1 MKPKQSIE
9 SIFNQDNEGMTNPFI
24 VQSLT
29 VLGRTVGRYRPR
41 VFGIHQN
48 DRLFHTYIVGQTG
61 TGKSNLLLNMLRQDI
76 EHGRG
81 FCLLDP
87 HGDLAKEAA
96 KLLGDRGIYWEP
108 SDPDCNYG
116 YNPLTYVA
124 ARYRPLVAS
133 SIIDTLKQQWSDAW
147 GVRME
152 HLLRFTL
159 LALLER
165 PSSTISDIVPMFT
178 TKSFRAQVLSHVTD
192 TEVLKFWKDEFPNM
206 NYKNA
211 FDGVAPIANKLGA
224 FLSHH
229 HVRKALTDPVRP
241 IRFRT
246 VLDNGTP
253 MIVNL
258 SKGSLGNDISNVLG
272 GLIVSMLTSAA
283 FTRAE
288 IDEEDRRPFFLYA
301 DEFHSFTTHAFAG
314 MLSQLR
320 KYSLGLVLAHQFTT
334 QLEPQIF
341 ESILG
346 NVGTLIVF
354 RVGAKDAPILSKQLG
369 QPSSRPAHINA
380 AHLAELPNYRCFMKL
395 MIKGAQSGV
404 FSATTFKL

>member
-1 MKPKQSIE
+1 MENLI
-9 SIFNQDNEGMTNPFI
+9 IGHNEGMPNPFTQC
-24 VQSLT
+24 VT
-29 VLGRTVGRYRPR
+29 TLGKTTGQYRPR
-41 VFGIHQN
+41 VFGIHQR
-48 DRLFHTYIVGQTG
+48 DRLFHTYIIGQTG
-61 TGKSNLLLNMLRQDI
+61 TGKSTLLLNMLRQDI

-96 KLLGDRGIYWEP
+96 KLLGDSGIYWEP
-108 SDPDCNYG
+108 SDPGCNYG

-124 ARYRPLVAS
+124 ERYRPLVAS

-165 PSSTISDIVPMFT
+165 PNSTLSDIVPMFT
-178 TKSFRAQVLSHVTD
+178 TKSFRSQVLSHVTD
-192 TEVLKFWKDEFPNM
+192 TEVLKFWKDEFPQM

-224 FLSHH
+224 FLSHPQ
-229 HVRKALTDPVRP
+229 VRKALTNPVRP
-241 IRFRT
+241 IRFRA

-258 SKGSLGNDISNVLG
+258 SKGSLGSDISNVLG

-288 IDEEDRRPFFLYA
+288 VNEEHRRPFFLYV

-320 KYSLGLVLAHQFTT
+320 KYGLGLVLAHQYTK
-334 QLEPQIF
+334 QLEPEVF

-369 QPSSRPAHINA
+369 QMPSIPRYINP
-380 AHLAELPNYRCFMKL
+380 AHLAELPNYQCFIKL
-395 MIKGAQSGV
+395 MIKGTQSSV
-404 FSATTFKL
+404 FSATTRKLG

>member
-1 MKPKQSIE
+1 MP
-9 SIFNQDNEGMTNPFI
+9 NPI
-24 VQSLT
+24 VQYLT
-29 VLGRTVGRYRPR
+29 ILGITVGRYRPR
-41 VFGIHQN
+41 IFGVYQS
-48 DRLFHTYIVGQTG
+48 DRLFHTYIIGQTG
-61 TGKSNLLLNMLRQDI
+61 TGKSTLILNMLCQDI

-87 HGDLAKEAA
+87 HGDLAKGAA
-96 KLLGDRGIYWEP
+96 KLLCENGIYWDP
-108 SDPDCNYG
+108 SDPDCDYG

-133 SIIDTLKQQWSDAW
+133 GIIDTLKQQWSDAW

-165 PSSTISDIVPMFT
+165 PNSTLSDIVPMFT
-178 TKSFRAQVLSHVTD
+178 TKSFRSQVLSHVTD
-192 TEVLKFWKDEFPNM
+192 TEVLKFWKEEYPNM

-224 FLSHH
+224 FLSHPQ
-229 HVRKALTDPVRP
+229 VRKALTNPVRP

-246 VLDNGTP
+246 VLDEGTP
-253 MIVNL
+253 VIVNL
-258 SKGSLGNDISNVLG
+258 SKGALGSDISNVLG
-272 GLIVSMLTSAA
+272 GLIVSMLTNAA

-288 IDEEDRRPFFLYA
+288 MNDEHRRPFFLYA

-320 KYSLGLVLAHQFTT
+320 KYGLGLVLAHQYTT
-334 QLEPQIF
+334 QLEPEVF

-346 NVGTLIVF
+346 NVGSLIVF

-369 QPSSRPAHINA
+369 QLPSRPAYINA
-380 AHLAELPNYRCFMKL
+380 AHLAELPNYQCFMKL
-395 MIKGAQSGV
+395 MIKGVQSGV
-404 FSATTFKL
+404 FSAKTQKN

>member
-1 MKPKQSIE
+1 MGSSSI
-9 SIFNQDNEGMTNPFI
+9 
-24 VQSLT
+24 
-29 VLGRTVGRYRPR
+29 LGKTVGRYRPR
-41 VFGIHQN
+41 AFGIHQS
-48 DRLFHTYIVGQTG
+48 DRLFHTYIIGQTG
-61 TGKSNLLLNMLRQDI
+61 TGKSTLLLNMLRQDI

-87 HGDLAKEAA
+87 HGDLAKAAA
-96 KLLGDRGIYWEP
+96 KLLCENAIYWEP
-108 SDPDCNYG
+108 SDPGCGYG

-152 HLLRFTL
+152 HLLRFAL

-165 PSSTISDIVPMFT
+165 PNSTLSDIVPMFT
-178 TKSFRAQVLSHVTD
+178 TKSFRSQVLFHVTD
-192 TEVLKFWKDEFPNM
+192 PEVLKFWKDEFPKM

-224 FLSHH
+224 FLSHPQ
-229 HVRKALTDPVRP
+229 VRNALTNPVRP
-241 IRFRT
+241 VRFRT
-246 VLDNGTP
+246 ILDEGTP
-253 MIVNL
+253 VIVNL
-258 SKGSLGNDISNVLG
+258 AKGSLGSDVSNVLG

-283 FTRAE
+283 FTRVE
-288 IDEEDRRPFFLYA
+288 MSEERRRPYFLYV

-320 KYSLGLVLAHQFTT
+320 KYGLSLVLAHQHIT
-334 QLEPQIF
+334 QLEPEVF

-346 NVGTLIVF
+346 NIGTLIVF

-369 QPSSRPAHINA
+369 QLPSRAAYINA
-380 AHLAELPNYRCFMKL
+380 AHLAELPNYQCFMKL
-395 MIKGAQSGV
+395 MIKGTQSGV
-404 FSATTFKL
+404 FSAATHKL

>member
-1 MKPKQSIE
+1 
-9 SIFNQDNEGMTNPFI
+9 MTNPF
-24 VQSLT
+24 VQALT
-29 VLGRTVGRYRPR
+29 ILGKTVGRYRPR
-41 VFGIHQN
+41 AFGVNQS

-61 TGKSNLLLNMLRQDI
+61 TGKSTLILNMLRQDI

-87 HGDLAKEAA
+87 HGDLAKDAA
-96 KLLGDRGIYWEP
+96 ILLGENGIYWEP
-108 SDPDCNYG
+108 SDPDCDYG

-152 HLLRFTL
+152 HLLRFAL

-165 PSSTISDIVPMFT
+165 PNSTLADIVPMFT
-178 TKSFRAQVLSHVTD
+178 TKSFRAEVLSHVTD
-192 TEVLKFWKDEFPNM
+192 TEILKFWKDEFPKM

-224 FLSHH
+224 FLSHPQ
-229 HVRKALTDPVRP
+229 VRKALTDPVQP

-246 VLDNGTP
+246 LLDEGTP

-258 SKGSLGNDISNVLG
+258 SKGSLGSDVSNVLG

-288 IDEEDRRPFFLYA
+288 MDEKLRRPYFLYA

-320 KYSLGLVLAHQFTT
+320 KYGLGLVLAHQYTT
-334 QLEPQIF
+334 QLEPEVF

-369 QPSSRPAHINA
+369 QMPSSSRYIHA
-380 AHLAELPNYRCFMKL
+380 AHLAELPNYRCFINL
-395 MIKGAQSGV
+395 MIKGTQSSV
-404 FSATTFKL
+404 FSATTQKLG

>member
-1 MKPKQSIE
+1 MP
-9 SIFNQDNEGMTNPFI
+9 TPFA
-24 VQSLT
+24 QSLT
-29 VLGRTVGRYRPR
+29 ILGITVGRYRPR
-41 VFGIHQN
+41 VFGIHQS
-48 DRLFHTYIVGQTG
+48 DRLFHTYIIGQTG
-61 TGKSNLLLNMLRQDI
+61 TGKSTLLLNMLRQDI
-76 EHGRG
+76 DHGRG

-87 HGDLAKEAA
+87 HGDLANKAA
-96 KLLGDRGIYWEP
+96 ELLGENGIYWEP
-108 SDPDCNYG
+108 SDPSCDYG

-133 SIIDTLKQQWSDAW
+133 GIIDTLKQQWSDAW

-165 PSSTISDIVPMFT
+165 PNSTLSDIVPMFT
-178 TKSFRAQVLSHVTD
+178 TKCFRSQVLSHVTD

-224 FLSHH
+224 FLSHPQ
-229 HVRKALTDPVRP
+229 VRKALTNPARP

-246 VLDNGTP
+246 VLDKGTP
-253 MIVNL
+253 LIVNL
-258 SKGSLGNDISNVLG
+258 SKGALGSDISNVLG
-272 GLIVSMLTSAA
+272 GLIVSMLTNAA
-283 FTRAE
+283 YTRAGMN
-288 IDEEDRRPFFLYA
+288 EECRRPFFLYA
-301 DEFHSFTTHAFAG
+301 DEFHSFTTRAFAG

-320 KYSLGLVLAHQFTT
+320 KYGLGLVLAHQYTT
-334 QLEPQIF
+334 QLEPEVF

-354 RVGAKDAPILSKQLG
+354 RVGAKDAPIISKQLG
-369 QPSSRPAHINA
+369 QLPSRPSYINA
-380 AHLAELPNYRCFMKL
+380 AHLAELPNYHCFIKL
-395 MIKGAQSGV
+395 MIEGAQSGV
-404 FSATTFKL
+404 FSATTHKLW